1 MSETA
6 QIEAYLLE
14 QRAWVPVG
22 LICQRFGLKERR
34 LRGLDG
40 KPGLCSEFAISSDHG
55 LKHVAVA
62 TTAEWIEF
70 KHRLR
75 KHGINELIRVASLG
89 KRRAQVTRQTRCF
102 VSEKDSGQGLLFA
115 PSASC

>member
-1 MSETA
+1 MSDTS
-6 QIEAYLLE
+6 QIEAYLLA

-22 LICQRFGLKERR
+22 LICERFGLKERR

-40 KPGLCSEFAISSDHG
+40 KPGLCSEFAISSDRG
-55 LKHVAVA
+55 LKHVSVA

-89 KRRAQVTRQTRCF
+89 KRRSKVTCQTSCF
-102 VSEKDSGQGLLFA
+102 VSEKDSGQGLLFPPIA
-115 PSASC
+115 AA